1 MKPPNLRSRQ
11 PASTTVLEDEEKAE
25 AIDAFVSAGRSP
37 ATSSPEAQPAGGG
50 PLQTAAATTSPTALP
65 PPIPS
70 DDAPAGAD
78 VHPWEAPH
86 IAADNRNN
94 SAYNLRYPD
103 SVDLMLKYMKEQT
116 GLSQQRYIMK
126 ALRRQ
131 LREDLADR
139 GIPVPDSFKDDPH

>member
-1 MKPPNLRSRQ
+1 MKPSTLRSRQ
-11 PASTTVLEDEEKAE
+11 PASTTVLEDEEKAG

-37 ATSSPEAQPAGGG
+37 ATSSLEAQPAEEG
-50 PLQTAAATTSPTALP
+50 LNQTAVPTIPPAAF
-65 PPIPS
+65 PS
-70 DDAPAGAD
+70 DRAPTVAD

-103 SVDLMLKYMKEQT
+103 SVDLMLKYMKEET

-131 LREDLADR
+131 LREDLAVR
-139 GIPVPDSFKDDPH
+139 GIPVPDSFKDDRQ